1 MGAVTLREWALANNI
16 HPQTAYRWH
25 REGVLP
31 VETFQPVAG
40 GNIQV
45 VLDTTPEP
53 AGAPGEVVVYARV
66 SSHDQ
71 KPDLDGQVGRVA
83 LWAASNGVRVDRVV
97 TEVGSGMN
105 GTRTKLNGLLADP
118 GVGTI
123 IVEHKDR
130 LARMNTEL
138 VVSALSA
145 SGRSITIVDST
156 ELDDDL
162 VSDMVA
168 VLTSFC
174 ARLYGKR
181 GAANRAAKAFA
192 AAEGT
197 AGRAGKVGAQSG
209 S

>member
-1 MGAVTLREWALANNI
+1 MFGVTLREWALVNNI

-31 VETFQPVAG
+31 VETFQPVPG

-45 VLDTTPEP
+45 MLSTTPEP
-53 AGAPGEVVVYARV
+53 VDAPGEVVVYARV

-71 KPDLDGQVGRVA
+71 KPDLDSQVGRVA
-83 LWAASNGVRVDRVV
+83 AWAAGSGVRVDRVV
-97 TEVGSGMN
+97 TEIGSGMN
-105 GTRTKLNGLLADP
+105 GTRAKLNGLLADP
-118 GVGTI
+118 SVTTI
-123 IVEHKDR
+123 VVEHKDR

-138 VVSALSA
+138 VCSALSA
-145 SGRSITIVDST
+145 SGRNIMIVDET

-162 VSDMVA
+162 VADMVS

-181 GAANRAAKAFA
+181 GAANRAVKALA
-192 AAEGT
+192 AAEGKT
-197 AGRAGKVGAQSG
+197 GG
-209 S
+209 SVAS